1 MPKKPDSTEVLE
13 LRFTKPIEDYR
24 KIKCVLGSGPLPDPC
39 FKVCRLACAE
49 WCERYPEKVCSGC
62 PCQRRHQ

>member
-13 LRFTKPIEDYR
+13 LRFTKSIEDYR

>member
-1 MPKKPDSTEVLE
+1 MSKKPDSTEVLE